1 MEDGMGKDGPEVQ
14 MRLNGWLPG
23 VERNGLGLVAEK
35 LWQAFEEA
43 RRAGDETR
51 DTVRTVV
58 VGVLWVPDA
67 KTPHPGSES
76 DPEIHLK
83 FEAVEPVLD
92 EEELKQV
99 TELLVELRAR
109 RRGDQPTLFTD
120 SPQDPDR
127 ADGDVPASGGEAT
140 SKPAKKTAPKRGG
153 LRALKTAA
161 QEVEENRVST
171 EPPPAELVEAAAVLE
186 RDLPDP
192 FTVQ

>member
-14 MRLNGWLPG
+14 LRLNGWLPAA
-23 VERNGLGLVAEK
+23 ERNGLGLVADR
-35 LWQAFEEA
+35 LWQNFRKAQDE
-43 RRAGDETR
+43 GDETR
-51 DTVRTVV
+51 DSVRTVV

-67 KTPHPGSES
+67 KAPHPGSDS
-76 DPEIHLK
+76 DPEVHLK
-83 FEAVEPVLD
+83 FEAIEPVLD

-99 TELLVELRAR
+99 TELLTELRGR

-161 QEVEENRVST
+161 QEVEQNTVST
-171 EPPPAELVEAAAVLE
+171 EPPPALVEAAAVLE